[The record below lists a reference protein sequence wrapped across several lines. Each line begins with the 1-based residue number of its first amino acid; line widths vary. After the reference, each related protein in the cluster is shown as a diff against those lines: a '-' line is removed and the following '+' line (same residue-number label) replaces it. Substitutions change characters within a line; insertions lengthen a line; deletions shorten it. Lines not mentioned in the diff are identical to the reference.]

1 MFQNVSKF
9 RLYQTAAWYS
19 FLGPL
24 AAVAFFVAWNHGGL
38 LEWVPSDFLEV
49 LLLSMF
55 SAALALALATMFGL
69 RCIVPRPVKEIAYLG
84 AAVSALL
91 LFLLTAMLTCSH

>member
-1 MFQNVSKF
+1 MFENVSKF
-9 RLYQTAAWYS
+9 RLYGTAAWYS

-24 AAVAFFVAWNHGGL
+24 AAVGFFVAWNHGGL
-38 LEWVPSDFLEV
+38 LEWVPAGFLTV
-49 LLLSMF
+49 LLISVF
-55 SAALALALATMFGL
+55 SSAFALALATAFGP
-69 RCIVPRPVKEIAYLG
+69 RCTVPRPLKEIAYLG